1 MKMNTHYQVTRL
13 AQRNLEILW
22 HIIDIYLAI
31 RAPVSSK
38 RVTERLGF
46 MRSPAT
52 LRNIM
57 ATLEQQGM
65 LTSQHCSSGRI
76 PTSSALK
83 LYIQRLR
90 ETMRVQ
96 AYTEDALLLAFE
108 TQNTPLRPEDIIQT
122 IASLCG
128 CAGFFFIQSVHV
140 PFIKYLDFVP
150 ITPGKALGVLVSQE
164 DAVSSFCFRLPTSVT
179 PAHFPMYHKYL
190 NPHIVT
196 GRTLTEIREYVEHQH
211 GPEYLRECI
220 RALDHVVTLNTTPTQ
235 HIIIRGQSQLIDALS
250 GPSTLSTFQSLL
262 QWLETGDA
270 LMRIVSKRH
279 CESENLYV
287 LFGREDETFDFEGFN
302 LVFTSFSSH
311 NTHGAIGAIGPF
323 YMDYQKII
331 HIIEKSTK
339 FMKEQAHDLF

>member
-1 MKMNTHYQVTRL
+1 MKANTYHRVTRL
-13 AQRNLEILW
+13 AERNFEILW
-22 HIIDIYLAI
+22 HIIDIYLEI

-90 ETMRVQ
+90 QTMRVQ
-96 AYTEDALLLAFE
+96 DYTEDALLLAFE
-108 TQNTPLRPEDIIQT
+108 TQNAPIKPEGIIQA

-128 CAGFFFIQSVHV
+128 CAGFFFLQSTHV
-140 PFIKYLDFVP
+140 PFIKYLDFVY

-164 DAVSSFCFRLPTSVT
+164 DVVSSFCFRLPTSVT
-179 PAHFPMYHKYL
+179 PAHFQIYHKYL
-190 NPHIVT
+190 NPRIVT
-196 GRTLTEIREYVEHQH
+196 GRTLAEIREYVEYQH

-220 RALDHVVTLNTTPTQ
+220 RALDHVVNLNAQPTQ
-235 HIIIRGQSQLIDALS
+235 HMMIRGQSQLIDAFS
-250 GPSTLSTFQSLL
+250 GASTISTFQSLL

-270 LMRIVSKRH
+270 LMRIVSKKQ
-279 CESENLYV
+279 CENDNLYV

-331 HIIEKSTK
+331 SIIEKSTN
-339 FMKEQAHDLF
+339 FMKE